1 MENSFEVGNTIGM
14 ILTVVVIYLYFKIL
28 TTIIYR
34 LIIKPIFKYSTRT
47 PFLLHMLFS
56 IPFAIFP
63 YLFIASYW
71 STKEQ
76 DKVYNDAINNPND
89 KTVSELL
96 FYCDNIAVRNHPDAW
111 SQLRGMW
118 NVINHSPNVS
128 TDLKRKILA
137 KFMSKGLY
145 INNTNVI
152 DNYKK

>member
-1 MENSFEVGNTIGM
+1 MENSFEVGGAVGM
-14 ILTVVVIYLYFKIL
+14 IITVLVIYLYFKIL
-28 TTIIYR
+28 TTIMYR
-34 LIIKPIFKYSTRT
+34 LIIRPIFKYSTRT

-71 STKEQ
+71 ATQEQ
-76 DKVYNDAINNPND
+76 NRVYNDAINNPCD

-96 FYCDNIAVRNHPDAW
+96 FYCDKIAVRNHPDSW

-145 INNTNVI
+145 MNNTNVI